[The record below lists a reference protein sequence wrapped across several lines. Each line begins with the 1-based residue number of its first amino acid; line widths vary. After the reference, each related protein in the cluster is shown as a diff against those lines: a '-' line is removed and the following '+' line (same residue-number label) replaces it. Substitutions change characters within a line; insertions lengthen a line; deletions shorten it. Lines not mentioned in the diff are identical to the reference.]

1 MKVSIVK
8 IEKSGLK
15 YFFDTKDLDVSKGDN
30 VVVETPRG
38 IELGSVISIISVED
52 EKLTQELVPFLR
64 HATEEDFKAQ
74 KINDSET
81 LEVVVT
87 TKDLV
92 KKHNLDMSVLDAE
105 YTLDRKRLLI
115 YFEAEERVDFR
126 ELVKDLS
133 YVYQTRIELRQIG
146 SRDGAKIVGGIGPCG
161 RILCCKKFIDNF
173 DVITIRMAKNQ
184 NMALNPSKTS
194 GACDKLL
201 CCIKYENEAY
211 TYLKESLPVK
221 GDKIKYKNEVYDVK
235 EVNLLR
241 ETVLIIK
248 ENDEQERIWL
258 KKDQYERV
266 K

>member
-1 MKVSIVK
+1 MKVSLVK
-8 IEKSGLK
+8 IKNSGQRY
-15 YFFDTKDLDVSKGDN
+15 YFDAANIEVLDDEN
-30 VVVETPRG
+30 VVIETPRG
-38 IELGSVISIISVED
+38 VELAEVIATLEIED
-52 EKLTQELVPFLR
+52 EQFNQELVTFIR
-64 HATEEDFKAQ
+64 KANDEDYIAQ
-74 KINDSET
+74 EQNDKET
-81 LEVVVT
+81 HEVVVT

-92 KKHNLDMSVLDAE
+92 KKHKLDMSVLDAE

-161 RILCCKKFIDNF
+161 RVLCCKKFIEEF

-184 NMALNPSKTS
+184 NMALNPSKIS

-211 TYLKESLPVK
+211 THLKEILPTI
-221 GDKIKYKNEVYDVK
+221 GDKIKYKNEIYQVK
-235 EVNLLR
+235 DVNLLR
-241 ETVLIIK
+241 EKILIFK
-248 ENDEQERIWL
+248 GEEQERVWL
-258 KKDQYERV
+258 KKGEYEGV
-266 K
+266 E

>member
-1 MKVSIVK
+1 MKISVVK

-15 YFFDTKDLDVSKGDN
+15 YFFDSSDLEVKKGDS

-38 IELGSVISIISVED
+38 VELSSIISIVEIEED
-52 EKLTQELVPFLR
+52 KLSQELVPFLR
-64 HATEEDFKAQ
+64 HATEEDFEQFKL
-74 KINDSET
+74 NDQES
-81 LEVVVT
+81 LEVVIT

-92 KKHNLDMSVLDAE
+92 KKHKLEMSVLDAE

-161 RILCCKKFIDNF
+161 RVLCCKMFIDNF
-173 DVITIRMAKNQ
+173 DVITIKMAKNQ

-201 CCIKYENEAY
+201 CCIKYENETY
-211 TYLKESLPVK
+211 TYLKENLPAK
-221 GDKIKYKNEVYDVK
+221 GDKILYKKEVYDVK

-258 KKDQYERV
+258 KKDEYERV

>member
-8 IEKSGLK
+8 IKNTGLK
-15 YFFDTKDLDVSKGDN
+15 YYFDSTNQEFTKGDSII
-30 VVVETPRG
+30 VETPRG
-38 IELGSVISIISVED
+38 IELGEVLKSLEVSETP
-52 EKLTQELVPFLR
+52 EELVPFIR
-64 HATEEDFKAQ
+64 VANDEDFKTQ
-74 KINDSET
+74 EENDSEID
-81 LEVVVT
+81 EIVIT

-92 KKHNLDMSVLDAE
+92 KKHKLDMSVLSAE

-161 RILCCKKFIDNF
+161 RVLCCKKFIENF

-201 CCIKYENEAY
+201 CCIKYENETY
-211 TYLKESLPVK
+211 THLKEILPEK
-221 GDKIKYKNEVYDVK
+221 GDKIKYNNEIYVVED
-235 EVNLLR
+235 VNLLR
-241 ETVLIIK
+241 EKILIIK
-248 ENDEQERIWL
+248 RNDEQEPIWL
-258 KKDQYERV
+258 KKDEYERV
-266 K
+266 E

>member
-38 IELGSVISIISVED
+38 IELGSVISIISIED

-92 KKHNLDMSVLDAE
+92 KNI
-105 YTLDRKRLLI
+105 TLICR
-115 YFEAEERVDFR
+115 F
-126 ELVKDLS
+126 
-133 YVYQTRIELRQIG
+133 
-146 SRDGAKIVGGIGPCG
+146 
-161 RILCCKKFIDNF
+161 
-173 DVITIRMAKNQ
+173 
-184 NMALNPSKTS
+184 
-194 GACDKLL
+194 
-201 CCIKYENEAY
+201 
-211 TYLKESLPVK
+211 
-221 GDKIKYKNEVYDVK
+221 
-235 EVNLLR
+235 
-241 ETVLIIK
+241 
-248 ENDEQERIWL
+248 
-258 KKDQYERV
+258 
-266 K
+266 